1 MRQVPERGIEAYYNL
16 GLERGR
22 LDVGPGQLEFIRTEQ
37 LLTRFLPKPPVAI
50 LDVGGGAGRY
60 AVPLASRGYDVHLID
75 PIQLHVDQA
84 RQTKAPR
91 VTASVGDAR
100 QLDVPDESVDAVI
113 MLGPLY
119 HLTERADRVKAL
131 SEARRVCRDGGVIL
145 AAAISR
151 WASTLDGMLYGD
163 LADPTFAVI
172 AANDRRD
179 GQHRNPTDNPNWFT
193 TAYFHAPAEL
203 AHECSDA
210 GLTHEATLA
219 IEGPG
224 WLLSDVTARLAEAR
238 GRKVLLDAIE
248 ALEAEPS
255 AIGVSAHLMIV
266 ARR

>member
-1 MRQVPERGIEAYYNL
+1 MRQVPEQGIEAYYNL

-22 LDVGPGQLEFIRTEQ
+22 LDVGPGQLEFVRTEH
-37 LLTRFLPKPPVAI
+37 LLARFLPKPPASI

-60 AVPLASRGYDVHLID
+60 AFPLASRGYDVHLID
-75 PIQLHVDQA
+75 PIQLHVDQV
-84 RQTKAPR
+84 RQSGAAR
-91 VTASVGDAR
+91 VTAIVGDAR
-100 QLDVPDESVDAVI
+100 KLDVPDESTDAVL

-119 HLTERADRVKAL
+119 HLTERADRVNAL
-131 SEARRVCRDGGVIL
+131 AEARRVSRPGGVIL
-145 AAAISR
+145 AAVISR

-163 LADPTFAVI
+163 LADPTFADI

-179 GQHRNPTDNPNWFT
+179 GQHRNPSTNPNWFT
-193 TAYFHAPAEL
+193 TAYFHDPAEV
-203 AHECSDA
+203 AGECSDA

-224 WLLSDVTARLAEAR
+224 WLLSDVTARLAEER
-238 GRKVLLDAIE
+238 GRKVLLDAID

-255 AIGVSAHLMIV
+255 VVGVSAHLMIV